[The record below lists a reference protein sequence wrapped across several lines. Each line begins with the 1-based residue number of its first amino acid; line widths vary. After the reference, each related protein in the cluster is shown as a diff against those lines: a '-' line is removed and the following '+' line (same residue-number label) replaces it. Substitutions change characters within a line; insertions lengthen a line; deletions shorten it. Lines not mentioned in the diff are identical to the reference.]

1 MQNYRLL
8 TNKIQHLPGR
18 QTENS
23 FTEAMVEEFLSWEI
37 ITKLYKFP
45 YFLLF
50 KRSAKFSPL
59 PDIIRLFNLQIIHL

>member
-1 MQNYRLL
+1 MQNYRHL

-45 YFLLF
+45 YFL
-50 KRSAKFSPL
+50 KGRAKFSPL